1 MKYKEIIESI
11 FSGYPRHLGMP
22 DRKEIKSWKELSTN
36 IKVWNGKLRLWLSLY
51 KYSYTNNTDFI
62 IDKIWFD
69 FDDNGYDNIIVLHNW
84 LLQKKY
90 KHFII
95 FSGKGF
101 HCYILTNKK
110 ELNNNKIA
118 LTNAQNYIISETK
131 IDVDKQVIGDVAR
144 VVGIPGTY
152 NCRRKR
158 WIIFL
163 TEKDLQQGE
172 NFILNKAETEKIGT
186 LEMFGKIPFDLIEH
200 DTGISEYRAELSIA
214 DDLNIKIESDELLKA
229 INPCIANILLQ
240 FKDLNHSYNERFI
253 IITYLLW
260 ELGYSETMVEDTLK
274 KFMTNKKYNHCI
286 KDERQ
291 IKYLSKRFIMPV
303 GCAKIKSMGY
313 CPFAD
318 NKRCKGFG
326 KK

>member
-1 MKYKEIIESI
+1 VAGQALMATDQFWFSDSRQRLTWHGRTADLKSLFQQKENL
-11 FSGYPRHLGMP
+11 P
-22 DRKEIKSWKELSTN
+22 EL
-36 IKVWNGKLRLWLSLY
+36 K
-51 KYSYTNNTDFI
+51 
-62 IDKIWFD
+62 
-69 FDDNGYDNIIVLHNW
+69 
-84 LLQKKY
+84 
-90 KHFII
+90 
-95 FSGKGF
+95 
-101 HCYILTNKK
+101 
-110 ELNNNKIA
+110 
-118 LTNAQNYIISETK
+118 
-131 IDVDKQVIGDVAR
+131 
-144 VVGIPGTY
+144 
-152 NCRRKR
+152 
-158 WIIFL
+158 
-163 TEKDLQQGE
+163 
-172 NFILNKAETEKIGT
+172 
-186 LEMFGKIPFDLIEH
+186 
-200 DTGISEYRAELSIA
+200 
-214 DDLNIKIESDELLKA
+214 DLNIKIESDELLKA